1 MPGMFIYNGMFQQQ
15 IELFGFTEQLPVR
28 QRRYTARWC
37 SAYRAYGY
45 GTVVGRLSIAPPGK
59 KATPEPTIFRE

>member
-28 QRRYTARWC
+28 RRRFIARWRC
-37 SAYRAYGY
+37 AYRAYGY
-45 GTVVGRLSIAPPGK
+45 GAIVGRVSIAPPGK
-59 KATPEPTIFRE
+59 KATPEPYYF

>member
-28 QRRYTARWC
+28 QRRFIARWHR
-37 SAYRAYGY
+37 AYRVYGC
-45 GTVVGRLSIAPPGK
+45 GAMVGRVSIAPPGK
-59 KATPEPTIFRE
+59 KAAPEPYYF